1 MSEFKVIESQ
11 EELDNIIKDRLDRNT
26 KKITAEVT
34 KQFEGYISPDEAA
47 KSKKALEDEITKLTA
62 QITEKDTKIADIT
75 AKNTAYETAAVKAK
89 IAREYG
95 IPAELADRISGTNED
110 EYKADA
116 ENLAKFVAAGKPT
129 APMFSAEPSGN
140 NSNIGQT
147 NNTDA
152 ALMAVL
158 NELSN

>member
-1 MSEFKVIESQ
+1 MSEFKTIETQ

-34 KQFEGYISPDEAA
+34 KQFEGYISPEDMN
-47 KSKKALEDEITKLTA
+47 KSTKALEDKITKLTA
-62 QITEKDTKIADIT
+62 QLSEKDTSIEELT
-75 AKNTAYETAAVKAK
+75 AKNNEYATAAVKAK

-129 APMFSAEPSGN
+129 APMFSTEPSGK
-140 NSNIGQT
+140 GQI

-152 ALMAVL
+152 AYMAML
-158 NELSN
+158 SELSN

>member
-1 MSEFKVIESQ
+1 MSEFKTIETQ

-34 KQFEGYISPDEAA
+34 KQFEGYISPEDMN
-47 KSKKALEDEITKLTA
+47 KSTKALEDKITKLTA
-62 QITEKDTKIADIT
+62 QLSEKDTSIEELT
-75 AKNTAYETAAVKAK
+75 AKNNEYATAAVKAK

-116 ENLAKFVAAGKPT
+116 EALAKYVAATKPT
-129 APMFSAEPSGN
+129 APMFNAEPNGAK
-140 NSNIGQT
+140 QT
-147 NNTDA
+147 TSTDA
-152 ALMAVL
+152 ALLSVL
-158 NELSN
+158 NELSTQ

>member
-1 MSEFKVIESQ
+1 MSEFKVIETQ

-34 KQFEGYISPDEAA
+34 KQFEGYISPDDAA
-47 KSKKALEDEITKLTA
+47 KSRKSLEEKIEELTK
-62 QITEKDTKIADIT
+62 EIT
-75 AKNTAYETAAVKAK
+75 AKDTSIADLTAKNNEYATAAVKAK

-116 ENLAKFVAAGKPT
+116 EALAKFVKQNTQP
-129 APMFSAEPSGN
+129 APMY
-140 NSNIGQT
+140 NSEGSSKT
-147 NNTDA
+147 TSSDA
-152 ALMAVL
+152 ALLSVL

>member
-1 MSEFKVIESQ
+1 MSEFKTIETQ

-34 KQFEGYISPDEAA
+34 KQFEGYISPDDAA

-140 NSNIGQT
+140 VGQT
-147 NNTDA
+147 TSTDA

-158 NELSN
+158 NTLSDN